1 MAESFPSISFD
12 IGMGEL
18 FSEID
23 VDYEALIMYMRQ
35 LGCDDD
41 TIRDASI
48 YFKSNSTVHR
58 VGENTLR
65 AIHGVYDQYTGAVM
79 LYPSV
84 AVYQFDTETAAE
96 TDLQKIE
103 DFRHIMSD
111 YWSEHCSETLK
122 HELGHKIR
130 HPLTSTETNDTQ
142 REYTGA
148 ELARLAMLQA
158 DTYEEDPEEADCN
171 KEALEGPKG
180 IVRFEIKP
188 HPEVAAL
195 AENAS

>member
-18 FSEID
+18 FSDID
-23 VDYEALIMYMRQ
+23 VDYEALITYMQQ

-41 TIRDASI
+41 MINDAKI
-48 YFKSNSTVHR
+48 YFKSISTVHR
-58 VGENTLR
+58 VDENTLR
-65 AIHGVYDQYTGAVM
+65 AIHGAYDQHTGAVM

-84 AVYQFDTETAAE
+84 AIYQFDTETAAE
-96 TDLQKIE
+96 TDIQKIE
-103 DFRHIMSD
+103 DFRLKMSD
-111 YWSEHCSETLK
+111 YWSEHCTETLK

-130 HPLTSTETNDTQ
+130 HPIASAEANGTQ
-142 REYTGA
+142 REYTGT
-148 ELARLAMLQA
+148 ELARLAMSKA
-158 DTYEEDPEEADCN
+158 DTYEEDPEEAECN
-171 KEALEGPKG
+171 QAALVGPKG

-195 AENAS
+195 AENVS